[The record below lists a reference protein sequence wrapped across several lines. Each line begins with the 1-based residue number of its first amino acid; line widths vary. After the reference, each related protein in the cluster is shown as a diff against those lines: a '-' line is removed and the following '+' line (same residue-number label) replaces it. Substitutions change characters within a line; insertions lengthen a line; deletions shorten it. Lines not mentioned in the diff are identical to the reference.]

1 VEEAAEAAHLREV
14 AVVVLWAAA
23 EAAEAEAEAA
33 EAVHLQAEVVAVP

>member
-23 EAAEAEAEAA
+23 EA
-33 EAVHLQAEVVAVP
+33 VHLQAEVVAVP

>member
-14 AVVVLWAAA
+14 AEAVLWAAA
-23 EAAEAEAEAA
+23 EAAAEVA